1 MESNKINLRLI
12 SEQEAGLRK
21 KLVWLTAK
29 EANVRE
35 KLFMGE
41 LLVSFEEAIHELK
54 VEEKEV
60 EGQLKNDAVIP
71 NEFAGENSTTD
82 LVRSRPVSRSS
93 VGVSPMS
100 VRSRLHS
107 SDPLL
112 LRSAHN
118 VSS

>member
-60 EGQLKNDAVIP
+60 EGQLKNLMMKRKEMVDK
-71 NEFAGENSTTD
+71 NTTGNKFYLGRAFWD
-82 LVRSRPVSRSS
+82 NIRS
-93 VGVSPMS
+93 GYEG
-100 VRSRLHS
+100 
-107 SDPLL
+107 
-112 LRSAHN
+112 
-118 VSS
+118 

>member
-60 EGQLKNDAVIP
+60 EGQLKKLMMKRKEMVGKN
-71 NEFAGENSTTD
+71 TTGNKFYLGRAFWD
-82 LVRSRPVSRSS
+82 NIRS
-93 VGVSPMS
+93 GYEG
-100 VRSRLHS
+100 
-107 SDPLL
+107 
-112 LRSAHN
+112 
-118 VSS
+118 